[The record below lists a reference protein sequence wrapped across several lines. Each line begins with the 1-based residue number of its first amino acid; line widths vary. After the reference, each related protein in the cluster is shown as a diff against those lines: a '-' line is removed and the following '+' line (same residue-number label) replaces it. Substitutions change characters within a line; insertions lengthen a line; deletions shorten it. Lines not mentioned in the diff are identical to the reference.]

1 MSPTMT
7 ASPLH
12 PKWGLMKERGLF
24 GRQAD
29 TYQTCAYRDGD
40 ANSPL
45 TCDSGSNCGWFT
57 NTPYLAC
64 CTTDDYGSFGTDC
77 QPVTTCLGYWSN
89 SLSSTE
95 SYAVTSD
102 NSYLCPSALPVC
114 GTAYVYGTDYDDTET
129 YSYYVCDTA
138 SFTYDNI
145 YGYALTTGSASASVA
160 LSLPVATSISVYVTR
175 TVTASATSDAFTSIS
190 LPPVSVSIASGSSQ
204 TPSSEDDDK
213 SQPTGAIVGG
223 VVGGVAALA
232 LIAGFIAWRV
242 IKKRKERKPSIPEIS
257 QYSDSSHAR

>member
-1 MSPTMT
+1 MT

-12 PKWGLMKERGLF
+12 PKWDMVKERELF

-64 CTTDDYGSFGTDC
+64 CTTDDYGSFGSDC

-89 SLSSTE
+89 DLSSTE
-95 SYAVTSD
+95 TYAVTSD
-102 NSYLCPSALPVC
+102 NSYLCPSALPAC

-129 YSYYVCDTA
+129 YSYYVCNTA

-145 YGYALTTGSASASVA
+145 YGYALTTGSA
-160 LSLPVATSISVYVTR
+160 I
-175 TVTASATSDAFTSIS
+175 TASATTDAFTSIS
-190 LPPVSVSIASGSSQ
+190 LPPSSVSIASGSGQS
-204 TPSSEDDDK
+204 PSSEDDDT
-213 SQPTGAIVGG
+213 SPPTGAIVGG

-232 LIAGFIAWRV
+232 LIAGFIAYRV
-242 IKKRKERKPSIPEIS
+242 IKNRKERKPSIPEIS
-257 QYSDSSHAR
+257 QYSDSTHAR